1 MESELELLHHNNTRL
16 DMDMPYN
23 QYLVC
28 EHQLTLNKRNLG
40 HKDQQFYLLN
50 KTLLRDKQYNLI
62 D

>member
-28 EHQLTLNKRNLG
+28 VHRLKLNKQNQG
-40 HKDQQFYLLN
+40 HKDQQFYLLG
-50 KTLLRDKQYNLI
+50 KTQSRDKQYNLI
-62 D
+62 N